1 MRVVRLV
8 QKPVFNKVG
17 ESIEVIVKIFSVCL
31 RAPTEYSNASSP
43 VRVICTIKVGQVPS
57 RFYLAGVTFLL
68 KLKVQQ
74 TAASAHSI
82 PHSSLEE
89 AVLVTFALMFIL
101 TPTCHMYL
109 AASITDHAKARMMT
123 ARCASISP
131 CRCKDCALGL
141 ATCRSTDVSLCLA
154 RCR

>member
-1 MRVVRLV
+1 MYVSEHLPSTAM
-8 QKPVFNKVG
+8 PVPQSGSF
-17 ESIEVIVKIFSVCL
+17 
-31 RAPTEYSNASSP
+31 
-43 VRVICTIKVGQVPS
+43 VPS
-57 RFYLAGVTFLL
+57 KLGKYPAVSISQESRFLL

-101 TPTCHMYL
+101 TPTCHLYL